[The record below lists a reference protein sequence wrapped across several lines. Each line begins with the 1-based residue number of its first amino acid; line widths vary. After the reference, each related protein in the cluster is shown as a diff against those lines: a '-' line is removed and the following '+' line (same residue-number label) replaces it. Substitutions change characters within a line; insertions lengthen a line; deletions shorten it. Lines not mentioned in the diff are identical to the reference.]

1 MPPRDPPAAAAEAAE
16 LAHKYDLTPK
26 LIPNLDRHL
35 IFPLFEFLDS
45 NESFSHEE
53 MVQSKFDLLKNT
65 NMPDF
70 VGSLYKEIHN
80 IADVPEEFVKKRE
93 AVLETLNSLQERS
106 RKVLD
111 LFDNADV
118 VSNLRSDKTQNMKY
132 LEEHHG
138 VCNPVLPHKHTL
150 ILVGKGHSRDGQC
163 SL

>member
-1 MPPRDPPAAAAEAAE
+1 MAPEADPAAPEAGASVNTAE
-16 LAHKYDLTPK
+16 LVHKYDLTPK

-35 IFPLFEFLDS
+35 IFPLFEFLDT
-45 NESFSHEE
+45 NRFFSHEE
-53 MVQSKFDLLKNT
+53 MVQGKFDLLKNT

-80 IADVPEEFVKKRE
+80 LAEVPDEYVKKRE

-138 VCNPVLPHKHTL
+138 VCNYRTTP
-150 ILVGKGHSRDGQC
+150 GC
-163 SL
+163 AA